1 MAQII
6 ILEHHPMDCR
16 IKIAQDQNHIQT
28 LSERMGTGGGNVPM
42 ILEPKAYGFQKSI
55 NGIDAEE
62 EKQPP
67 LQADTH
73 TKAYTLKIRGG
84 RDTYTKWNGKTSKA
98 GKGALIQIEKSAT
111 LAVSQDQVLFQP
123 IDNS

>member
-84 RDTYTKWNGKTSKA
+84 EIHTQNGMGRHQRQ
-98 GKGALIQIEKSAT
+98 GKEH
-111 LAVSQDQVLFQP
+111 
-123 IDNS
+123 